1 MLRCRLSHAEPG
13 QEVKGEIK
21 LTSQLHRRP
30 RTTMTPQ
37 RAEVL
42 FTATDWA
49 YTIPA
54 HTYTGV
60 HPKERICWVHQS
72 DAQNTPQGFWHERG
86 LPHAEQSPGH
96 D

>member
-1 MLRCRLSHAEPG
+1 
-13 QEVKGEIK
+13 
-21 LTSQLHRRP
+21 
-30 RTTMTPQ
+30 MTPQ

-54 HTYTGV
+54 QTYTGV

-72 DAQNTPQGFWHERG
+72 DAQDTPLRGFG
-86 LPHAEQSPGH
+86 MSGVCLIQNSPTAMTDPLGSKIAECYLRFRLHNSNATSV
-96 D
+96 